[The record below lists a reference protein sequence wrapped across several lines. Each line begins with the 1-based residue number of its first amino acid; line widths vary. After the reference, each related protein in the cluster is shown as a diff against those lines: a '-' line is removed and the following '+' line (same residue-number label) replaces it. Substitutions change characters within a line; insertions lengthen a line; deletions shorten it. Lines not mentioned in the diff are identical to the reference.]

1 MGLPF
6 IIGGLL
12 STHVATQW
20 LAGRE
25 LEKFGPAG
33 KAAIPALA
41 ENLSSWPWWI
51 SRTAIAVPGNH
62 GPDAAAAVPA
72 LEKILQTTSQ
82 SALGA
87 QAAVALGQIN
97 SPNTNAL
104 ALVSAALDAGPAK
117 TGVQTFI
124 SREHALQALAQVR
137 AFEEP
142 FVPILVNEAE
152 RERAWSNDTHVY
164 LQSVHILKRIAP
176 QQAIEVLHDSMRND
190 PREIVRANATGWLLQ
205 LQRTN
210 EFAVAALCETI
221 RTNFRNRTVLI
232 LHLREASPRSRLAVQ
247 TLQRLAAANDLPS
260 VREMA
265 RKALGQMQR
274 REALL
279 AP

>member
-1 MGLPF
+1 MVLPF

-124 SREHALQALAQVR
+124 SREHALQAHGLR
-137 AFEEP
+137 AVHMVHEP
-142 FVPILVNEAE
+142 KTGRTAGFMLLPRAPRCRALKRPKGRGPKRRFMGSFHEQGRASPS
-152 RERAWSNDTHVY
+152 RRAARRAWNTAESA
-164 LQSVHILKRIAP
+164 RWG
-176 QQAIEVLHDSMRND
+176 QARPTEGLSGV
-190 PREIVRANATGWLLQ
+190 
-205 LQRTN
+205 
-210 EFAVAALCETI
+210 F
-221 RTNFRNRTVLI
+221 F
-232 LHLREASPRSRLAVQ
+232 
-247 TLQRLAAANDLPS
+247 
-260 VREMA
+260 
-265 RKALGQMQR
+265 
-274 REALL
+274 
-279 AP
+279 